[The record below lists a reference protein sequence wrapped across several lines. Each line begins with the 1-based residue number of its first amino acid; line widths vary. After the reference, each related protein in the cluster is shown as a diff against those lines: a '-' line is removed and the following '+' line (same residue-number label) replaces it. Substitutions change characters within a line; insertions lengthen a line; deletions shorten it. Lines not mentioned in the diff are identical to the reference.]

1 MLSLPNNPLDRTE
14 RLERVQR
21 YLRALGIRRYRA
33 IVFGSVARGD
43 FTAESDTD
51 LLVVSDELPLDLRER
66 MDVLS
71 RARYVA
77 PELEPVGWRS
87 ADWQRREA
95 EGDPFVAILRREGVN
110 VDGQPDALSG
120 GAGPG

>member
-87 ADWQRREA
+87 ADWRRREA
-95 EGDPFVAILRREGVN
+95 EGDPFVAILRRDGVN
-110 VDGQPDALSG
+110 VDGQPDALSSD
-120 GAGPG
+120 AGSG

>member
-14 RLERVQR
+14 RFERVRR
-21 YLRALGIRRYRA
+21 YLRALGIIRYQA

-66 MDVLS
+66 MDMLS
-71 RARYVA
+71 RARHVA
-77 PELEPVGWRS
+77 PELEPVGWRV
-87 ADWQRREA
+87 AEWQRREA
-95 EGDPFVAILRREGVN
+95 EGDPFVAILRREGAK
-110 VDGQPDALSG
+110 VDGQPEPLSG
-120 GAGPG
+120 GVGSG